1 MILAHTRYAG
11 QLNVPDAFTRLVQS
25 VLVTGIAPWSF
36 YERDADGRP
45 QRAHYDGLPVDFVA
59 ESIVTLAAKPTDGY
73 RSFDV
78 MNLYDDGVSLDT
90 FVDWLIDVGHPIAR
104 IDDHDDWPHRFE
116 TALTALPDE
125 KRRHSVLPLLDAY
138 GKPERPV
145 LGAIAPAEV
154 RQPCAVRRRGRRRRG
169 HPPHH
174 AVVDRQVR
182 GRPRAPGLGLTEGVL
197 GCQACRSQRAKLAN
211 PIDRPRRGGN
221 VRRRTDGLRR
231 DVEVRAVDNPDGR
244 PGHPPGHRCRSGEV
258 QGKPDTLNANVRSSS
273 PRPTSPPP

>member
-1 MILAHTRYAG
+1 MTSSRTATSATSARCARRQLVCERLREESVGRVEVPGKRTTCAACRSQVFRSDMILAHTRYAG

-73 RSFDV
+73 RSFDDEPV
-78 MNLYDDGVSLDT
+78 RRRRLA
-90 FVDWLIDVGHPIAR
+90 GHVRRLA
-104 IDDHDDWPHRFE
+104 HRCRPSDRTHRRPRRLAAPLR
-116 TALTALPDE
+116 TALTALPDA
-125 KRRHSVLPLLDAY
+125 KRAGTRPPAARRVPQAGAAGPRRHRTS
-138 GKPERPV
+138 R
-145 LGAIAPAEV
+145 
-154 RQPCAVRRRGRRRRG
+154 RFTRRCARRGRRRRG

-197 GCQACRSQRAKLAN
+197 GCQACRSQRERNL
-211 PIDRPRRGGN
+211 RP
-221 VRRRTDGLRR
+221 D
-231 DVEVRAVDNPDGR
+231 
-244 PGHPPGHRCRSGEV
+244 
-258 QGKPDTLNANVRSSS
+258 
-273 PRPTSPPP
+273 